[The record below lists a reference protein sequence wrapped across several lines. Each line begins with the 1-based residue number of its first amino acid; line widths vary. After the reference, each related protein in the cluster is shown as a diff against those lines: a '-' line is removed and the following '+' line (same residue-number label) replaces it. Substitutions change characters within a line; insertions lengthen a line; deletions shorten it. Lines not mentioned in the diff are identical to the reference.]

1 MTDHG
6 EQLTGVARTVEQPR
20 GVGRSFADAWG
31 AESPAADPSAD
42 PGNSGAGALPA
53 AEIAGNGAQSNAS
66 HLADSSA
73 HLGHAP
79 SVTVTLPLRAASSA
93 PGSTHAGTADRLTLE
108 IRREVAASSANGAPD
123 RIVVTVSLD
132 DGDQQVVVTL

>member
-6 EQLTGVARTVEQPR
+6 EQLTGVARAVEQPG

-31 AESPAADPSAD
+31 AESPAADPSAE

-53 AEIAGNGAQSNAS
+53 AEIAGNGAHSNAS

-73 HLGHAP
+73 NAGRAP
-79 SVTVTLPLRAASSA
+79 SVTVTLPLRTGSQAGAS
-93 PGSTHAGTADRLTLE
+93 DRLTLE
-108 IRREVAASSANGAPD
+108 IRREVAASGANGAPD

-132 DGDQQVVVTL
+132 DVDQQVVVTL